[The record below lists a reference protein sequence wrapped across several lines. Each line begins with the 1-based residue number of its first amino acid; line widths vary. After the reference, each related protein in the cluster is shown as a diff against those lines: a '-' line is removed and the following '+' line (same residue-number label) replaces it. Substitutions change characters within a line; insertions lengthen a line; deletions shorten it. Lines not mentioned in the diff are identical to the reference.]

1 MMDLEQQLTDHLRQ
15 QAATVIPRH
24 DLEAVEQGLGF
35 IEFVHREDRSYRRPL
50 IGVLA
55 GAAAAAAA
63 LVGIA
68 AVATRDDS
76 TSGTGST
83 VAASP
88 TTVGEQ
94 SLTSF
99 LGGWTSIDTDGSA
112 QTMEIA
118 TTDDGSAQI
127 TIHDAAA
134 TAACAGVAATVAGTG
149 ELDSRGGLAV
159 VISGLTCE
167 DGSEPSVLAEE
178 LGDVMFTYDRQSDT
192 LTETSG
198 VVWRRKGTDDPS
210 LASGTMWP
218 QSSVDEVRGAQ
229 QLADAGDPAY
239 AWQVDRQLSTGNWQE
254 YLVRNPNTVE
264 IVSRFLREELG
275 WDSYLVFQGGDTAQS
290 GDEFTLIDLVY
301 LRCAPGETNP
311 LYPIPTVGARGE
323 LCAPTIDELRYETVS
338 LNLSQLAQQG
348 SDGIWVVSRW
358 RITAPVTQADP
369 NVVKAAA
376 TAHLEDFLRARIAGA
391 GAEGYVRVVRG
402 DQEVPLLYATT
413 TGAPYERFEI
423 ELVSGPVW
431 PDGWMEFTVRL
442 WAEIGET
449 VVEQRISGSPGEL
462 SHIPSETTENGE
474 PVLVPYVFLDGEVTV
489 SATAPWVVSRLHDA
503 LDRSREDGA
512 ERVEFVRDPR
522 PVATG
527 CAPGPVPA
535 DAEALTASLQSDPDF
550 VPTTPVHV
558 NIGGLDGLEMDVT
571 VAPGASICRANG
583 YASTLALVHGE
594 GGYQG
599 SQLPGVAADVGSRMR
614 LYLLDMP
621 EGSATPILAIAVVA
635 PEASFEAVVEA
646 AAPIL
651 KSIEFHQGGS

>member
-15 QAATVIPRH
+15 QAAAVIPRH

-35 IEFVHREDRSYRRPL
+35 VEFVHREDRPHRRPV

-55 GAAAAAAA
+55 GAAAVAAA

-68 AVATRDDS
+68 VVATQDDS
-76 TSGTGST
+76 TSGSQ
-83 VAASP
+83 
-88 TTVGEQ
+88 Q
-94 SLTSF
+94 SFTSF
-99 LGGWTSIDTDGSA
+99 LGGWTSTDTDGSA

-167 DGSEPSVLAEE
+167 DGSEPAVPADE
-178 LGDVMFTYDRQSDT
+178 LSDVMFTYDRQSDT

-198 VVWRRKGTDDPS
+198 VVWLRKGTDDPV
-210 LASGTMWP
+210 LAPPGSGTMWP
-218 QSSVDEVRGAQ
+218 QSSVDEVRGVQ
-229 QLADAGDPAY
+229 ELADAGDPAY
-239 AWQVDRQLSTGNWQE
+239 TWQVDRQLSTGDWQE
-254 YLVRNPNTVE
+254 YLVHNPNSVE

-311 LYPIPTVGARGE
+311 LYPIPTVGVRGAE
-323 LCAPTIDELRYETVS
+323 LCAPTIDELRYETVR
-338 LNLSQLAQQG
+338 LNLSQLARQG
-348 SDGIWVVSRW
+348 PDGIWVVSRW

-369 NVVKAAA
+369 NIVEAAA
-376 TAHLEDFLRARIAGA
+376 TAHLEDFLRARIVGA

-442 WAEIGET
+442 YAEGGET
-449 VVEQRISGSPGEL
+449 VVEQRISGLPDEL

-474 PVLVPYVFLDGEVTV
+474 LLAVPYVFLDGEVTV
-489 SATAPWVVSRLHDA
+489 SATAPWALSRLHDA
-503 LDRSREDGA
+503 LDRSLEHGA
-512 ERVEFVRDPR
+512 ERVEFVRAPR
-522 PVATG
+522 PVVTG
-527 CAPGPVPA
+527 CAPGSVPT
-535 DAEALTASLQSDPDF
+535 DAEALAASLQSDTDLLS
-550 VPTTPVHV
+550 TSPVRL
-558 NIGGLDGLEMDVT
+558 NIGGLNGLEMDVT
-571 VAPGASICRANG
+571 VAPGASICRENG

-594 GGYQG
+594 GGQQG
-599 SQLPGVAADVGSRMR
+599 SELPGVAADAGSRMR

-635 PEASFEAVVEA
+635 SEASFETVVEA

-651 KSIEFHQGGS
+651 ESIEFHPGGS